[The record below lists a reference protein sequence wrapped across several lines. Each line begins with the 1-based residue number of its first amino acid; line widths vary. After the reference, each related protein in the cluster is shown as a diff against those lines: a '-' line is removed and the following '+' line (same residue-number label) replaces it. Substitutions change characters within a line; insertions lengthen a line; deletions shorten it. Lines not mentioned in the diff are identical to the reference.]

1 MYVHEVRVRFYHT
14 DGMQVSH
21 HANYILW
28 MEAARVEFFRAA
40 GVSLNEIMAD
50 GIVFP
55 ILHVECDYIHSSQY
69 DDLLE
74 VRTKLVRLSRAQLMF
89 RYEIVRPADQQVIAR
104 GLTQG
109 TFTSTATGR
118 IIRLPRHYYERL
130 AALAEPEAVE

>member
-28 MEAARVEFFRAA
+28 MEAARVEFFRWA

-55 ILHVECDYIHSSQY
+55 ILHAECDYLHSSRY

-74 VRTKLVRLSRAQLMF
+74 IRTKLVRLSRAQIVF
-89 RYEIVRPADQQVIAR
+89 RYEIFRPADQQIIAR
-104 GLTQG
+104 GLTKG
-109 TFTSTATGR
+109 TFTSVKTGR
-118 IIRLPRHYYERL
+118 IIRLPQEYYERL
-130 AALAEPEAVE
+130 AALAEPEDCE